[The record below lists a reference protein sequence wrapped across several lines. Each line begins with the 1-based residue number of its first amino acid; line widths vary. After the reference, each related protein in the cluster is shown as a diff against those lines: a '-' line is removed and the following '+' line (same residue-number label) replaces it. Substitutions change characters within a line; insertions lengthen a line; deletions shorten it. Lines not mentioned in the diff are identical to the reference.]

1 MIAVN
6 HLIEELQTLK
16 LSTFSVHYT
25 LYHCK
30 FLQMHLMLPNTF
42 MNLSGSPVKK
52 VLTKLKLEPSE
63 VLVVHDELEMAIG
76 KFRHAGPGLSAKG

>member
-1 MIAVN
+1 
-6 HLIEELQTLK
+6 
-16 LSTFSVHYT
+16 
-25 LYHCK
+25 
-30 FLQMHLMLPNTF
+30 